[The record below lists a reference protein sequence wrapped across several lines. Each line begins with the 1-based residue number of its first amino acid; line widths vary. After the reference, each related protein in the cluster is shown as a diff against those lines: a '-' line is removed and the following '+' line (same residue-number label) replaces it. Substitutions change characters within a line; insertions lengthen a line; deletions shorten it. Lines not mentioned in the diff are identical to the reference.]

1 MGEIE
6 VGAGAGGRNVHRAR
20 ELRTPWRHRSQ
31 AAGWS
36 RSEDWWTP
44 AVDVL
49 CEAYAHGGELTEPC
63 ARLGE
68 ARARVGVGIGRA
80 LTDLDAFTR
89 SIGLDRSPFA
99 MVRALAEGWERGG
112 RDRDHCQDPL
122 TGLADRGYLRT
133 RVGEL
138 YRGIDDGV
146 PAAFDHRLVVMALD
160 PSLDPWRR
168 TARLIVLGHELRRFF
183 TRGESL
189 CLVNRSRIAV
199 LTQDGPNLAEEL
211 DLLREQTGWEHGA
224 AVWSVPL
231 PGTHAEAL
239 SLLDALDG
247 GGTRSD
253 R

>member
-6 VGAGAGGRNVHRAR
+6 VGAGAGDRTVHRAR
-20 ELRTPWRHRSQ
+20 ELRTPWRRRSQ
-31 AAGWS
+31 EAGWS
-36 RSEDWWTP
+36 RFEDWWTP

-49 CEAYAHGGELTEPC
+49 CETYAGGGELTAPC
-63 ARLGE
+63 TRLGE
-68 ARARVGVGIGRA
+68 ARARAGVGIGHA

-89 SIGLDRSPFA
+89 SIGLDRSPFP
-99 MVRALAEGWERGG
+99 MVLALAEGWERGG
-112 RDRDHCQDPL
+112 RDRDDCQDPL
-122 TGLADRGYLRT
+122 TGLANREYLRT

-138 YRGIDDGV
+138 YRGIEEGV
-146 PAAFDHRLVVMALD
+146 PSAFGHRLVVMALD
-160 PSLDPWRR
+160 PALDPWRR

-199 LTQDGPNLAEEL
+199 LSLDGPNLAGEL
-211 DLLREQTGWEHGA
+211 DRLREQTGWEHGA
-224 AVWSVPL
+224 AVWSIPL

-247 GGTRSD
+247 GGD
-253 R
+253 RFDR